1 MKKAVDP
8 APAVRYLEIDET
20 RAGQRLDNFLI
31 ATLKGVPKSR
41 IYRILRKGEVRINKG
56 RARPDYRLEAGDVV
70 RIPPLRLAPPRLKAG
85 EAEGF
90 SWLLPRILHEDD
102 DLLVINKPA
111 GLAVHAGSGVGVGL
125 IEALRG
131 LRPDAPF
138 LELAHRL
145 DRDTSGCLLLA
156 KSRPSLTGL
165 HRLLRDGGLEKTY
178 LALVAGAWR
187 GGAREVR
194 AALEKNRPRSGE
206 RMVEVSEAGKEAS
219 SVFMPRQRYGSS
231 SLMEIR
237 LLTGRTHQ
245 ARVHAAHLG
254 HPVAGDDKYGD
265 RDFNRHLQRL
275 GLKRMFLHA
284 WRLRFTHPLRDSK
297 MDFEAPLPDE
307 LSVVLERLA
316 HETTP

>member
-1 MKKAVDP
+1 
-8 APAVRYLEIDET
+8 
-20 RAGQRLDNFLI
+20 
-31 ATLKGVPKSR
+31 
-41 IYRILRKGEVRINKG
+41 
-56 RARPDYRLEAGDVV
+56 
-70 RIPPLRLAPPRLKAG
+70 
-85 EAEGF
+85 
-90 SWLLPRILHEDD
+90 
-102 DLLVINKPA
+102 
-111 GLAVHAGSGVGVGL
+111 
-125 IEALRG
+125 
-131 LRPDAPF
+131 
-138 LELAHRL
+138 
-145 DRDTSGCLLLA
+145 
-156 KSRPSLTGL
+156 
-165 HRLLRDGGLEKTY
+165 
-178 LALVAGAWR
+178 
-187 GGAREVR
+187 
-194 AALEKNRPRSGE
+194 
-206 RMVEVSEAGKEAS
+206 MVEVSEAGKEAS